1 MVLWTKNDFGKSF
14 WVQIKAREHGP
25 SGLMEGG
32 KEELEEQGSTT
43 QKLYIIGNLKE
54 APELQEPSSILTA
67 ECDNWMSSNDAI
79 STI

>member
-1 MVLWTKNDFGKSF
+1 VK
-14 WVQIKAREHGP
+14 IKARKHGP

-67 ECDNWMSSNDAI
+67 ECDN
-79 STI
+79 